1 MRGPSP
7 SPRHWTWHL
16 TEHSGGHPHHD
27 AGATDSA
34 GQPWAGRSFD
44 TNFFAG
50 DSGDAPERL
59 IEALRRFRASELDQ
73 QDVLDAVRDVR
84 LLVPLV
90 AHAGETG
97 LDSHGRRIDKT
108 QELSLVTV
116 SAPDG
121 RRVLPVFTS
130 TEAMTAWNPAA
141 RPIPA
146 SARRAALAAAGEDTP
161 LMVLDATSDTE
172 FVFRRPMLR
181 AIAEGT
187 PWVHPVVDPD
197 IVAEIE
203 RSITGVPAV
212 RAVRLVD
219 GDPDA
224 RLSGPQVVVELGL
237 VPGLTR
243 PELDEVL
250 AALQQRW
257 QLSERIADGVD
268 SLGVRLA
275 EAR

>member
-1 MRGPSP
+1 M
-7 SPRHWTWHL
+7 
-16 TEHSGGHPHHD
+16 
-27 AGATDSA
+27 
-34 GQPWAGRSFD
+34 
-44 TNFFAG
+44 
-50 DSGDAPERL
+50 
-59 IEALRRFRASELDQ
+59 RRFRAAEVEQ
-73 QDVLDAVRDVR
+73 GDVLEAVRDVR

-97 LDSHGRRIDKT
+97 VDDHGRRFDNT

-130 TEAMTAWNPAA
+130 TEAMAAWNPVA

-181 AIAEGT
+181 AIAEGRS
-187 PWVHPVVDPD
+187 WVHPAADPQIIGEFD
-197 IVAEIE
+197 
-203 RSITGVPAV
+203 RSMTALQAV
-212 RAVRLVD
+212 RTLRLHD

-224 RLSGPQVVVELGL
+224 RLSGPQVVVEVGL
-237 VPGLTR
+237 VPALTR
-243 PELDEVL
+243 AELDDVL
-250 AALQQRW
+250 ETLQQRW
-257 QLSERIADGVD
+257 QASEVIAFGVD
-268 SLGVRLA
+268 SLGVRLS
-275 EAR
+275 EVR

>member
-1 MRGPSP
+1 MRGPSR
-7 SPRHWTWHL
+7 SPKPWAWRL
-16 TEHSGGHPHHD
+16 TEHAEGHPHHD
-27 AGATDSA
+27 ARTTDSA

-44 TNFFAG
+44 ANFFAG

-59 IEALRRFRASELDQ
+59 IEALRRFRASELEQ
-73 QDVLDAVRDVR
+73 ADVLEAVREVR

-97 LDSHGRRIDKT
+97 VDEHGRRFDKT

-130 TEAMTAWNPAA
+130 TEAMAAWNPAA

-161 LMVLDATSDTE
+161 LMVLDATSSTE

-181 AIAEGT
+181 AIAEGA
-187 PWVHPVVDPD
+187 PWVHPQRDQR
-197 IVAEIE
+197 IVSDFD
-203 RSITGVPAV
+203 RSISAMPAV
-212 RAVRLVD
+212 RTVRILD

-237 VPGLTR
+237 VPHLTQGQ
-243 PELDEVL
+243 LDEVL
-250 AALQQRW
+250 AGLQQRW
-257 QLSERIADGVD
+257 QSSEAIADGVD
-268 SLGVRLA
+268 SLGVRLV
-275 EAR
+275 EAG

>member
-1 MRGPSP
+1 MWR
-7 SPRHWTWHL
+7 L
-16 TEHSGGHPHHD
+16 TEHHGEHAHHE

-34 GQPWAGRSFD
+34 GRPWAGRSFD
-44 TNFFAG
+44 ANFFAG

-73 QDVLDAVRDVR
+73 GDVLDAVRDVR

-97 LDSHGRRIDKT
+97 VDADGRRFDKT
-108 QELSLVTV
+108 QELSLVSV

-130 TEAMTAWNPAA
+130 TEAMSAWNPVA

-161 LMVLDATSDTE
+161 LMVLDPTSDTE

-187 PWVHPVVDPD
+187 VWVHPSRNPE
-197 IVAEIE
+197 IVAEFE
-203 RSITGVPAV
+203 RSIVGLGTV
-212 RAVRLVD
+212 RALRLDD

-224 RLSGPQVVVELGL
+224 RLTGPQVVVALGL
-237 VPGLTR
+237 VPDLKR
-243 PELDEVL
+243 SELDEL
-250 AALQQRW
+250 LTTLQQRW
-257 QLSERIADGVD
+257 QDSELIAEGVD
-268 SLGVRLA
+268 SLGVRLV
-275 EAR
+275 EAG

>member
-1 MRGPSP
+1 
-7 SPRHWTWHL
+7 
-16 TEHSGGHPHHD
+16 
-27 AGATDSA
+27 
-34 GQPWAGRSFD
+34 
-44 TNFFAG
+44 
-50 DSGDAPERL
+50 
-59 IEALRRFRASELDQ
+59 
-73 QDVLDAVRDVR
+73 VLDAVRDVR

-90 AHAGETG
+90 AHAGEVG
-97 LDSHGRRIDKT
+97 VDAHGRRSDKT

-130 TEAMTAWNPAA
+130 TEAMAAWNPMA

-161 LMVLDATSDTE
+161 LMVLDPTSSTE

-187 PWVHPVVDPD
+187 PWVHPCQDQQ
-197 IVAEIE
+197 IVSEFN
-203 RSITGVPAV
+203 RSISAFPAV
-212 RAVRLVD
+212 RAVRLLD

-224 RLSGPQVVVELGL
+224 RLSGPQVMVELGL
-237 VPGLTR
+237 VPHLTQGR
-243 PELDEVL
+243 LDQVL
-250 AALQQRW
+250 GGLQQRW
-257 QLSERIADGVD
+257 QTSQTIADGVD
-268 SLGVRLA
+268 SLGVRLI

>member
-1 MRGPSP
+1 M
-7 SPRHWTWHL
+7 
-16 TEHSGGHPHHD
+16 
-27 AGATDSA
+27 
-34 GQPWAGRSFD
+34 
-44 TNFFAG
+44 
-50 DSGDAPERL
+50 
-59 IEALRRFRASELDQ
+59 
-73 QDVLDAVRDVR
+73 LDAVRDVR

-97 LDSHGRRIDKT
+97 VDSHGRRFDKT

-161 LMVLDATSDTE
+161 LVVLDATSDTE

-187 PWVHPVVDPD
+187 PWVHPAVDPG
-197 IVAEIE
+197 IVAEFE
-203 RSITGVPAV
+203 RTIIGLAV
-212 RAVRLVD
+212 VRTVRLVD

-224 RLSGPQVVVELGL
+224 RLSGPQVIVELGL

-243 PELDEVL
+243 PDLDEVL

-257 QLSERIADGVD
+257 QRSEPIATGVD
-268 SLGVRLA
+268 SLGIRLA

>member
-1 MRGPSP
+1 MWR
-7 SPRHWTWHL
+7 L
-16 TEHSGGHPHHD
+16 TERGAEPAHHD
-27 AGATDSA
+27 ARATDSA

-44 TNFFAG
+44 ANFFAG
-50 DSGDAPERL
+50 DSGGAPERL
-59 IEALRRFRASELDQ
+59 IEALARFRATELTQ
-73 QDVLDAVRDVR
+73 SDVLEAVRDVR

-97 LDSHGRRIDKT
+97 LDSHGRRFDKT

-130 TEAMTAWNPAA
+130 TEAMSAWNPAA

-161 LMVLDATSDTE
+161 LLVLDATSDSE

-187 PWVHPVVDPD
+187 AWLHPTIDATL
-197 IVAEIE
+197 VAEF
-203 RSITGVPAV
+203 RGSVVGVPAV
-212 RAVRLVD
+212 RGIRLVD

-224 RLSGPQVVVELGL
+224 RLSGPQVIVELAL
-237 VPGLTR
+237 VPDLTR
-243 PELDEVL
+243 PQLDEVL
-250 AALQQRW
+250 GALQRRW
-257 QLSERIADGVD
+257 QHSEAIALGVD
-268 SLGVRLA
+268 SLGVRLV
-275 EAR
+275 ESR

>member
-1 MRGPSP
+1 M
-7 SPRHWTWHL
+7 
-16 TEHSGGHPHHD
+16 TEHPGGHPPHD
-27 AGATDSA
+27 RHATDSA

-44 TNFFAG
+44 ANFFAG

-59 IEALRRFRASELDQ
+59 LEALRRFRTAELAQ
-73 QDVLDAVRDVR
+73 EDVLDAVRDVR

-97 LDSHGRRIDKT
+97 VDAHGRRFDKT

-130 TEAMTAWNPAA
+130 TEAMAAWNPAA

-161 LMVLDATSDTE
+161 LIVLDPTSDTE

-187 PWVHPVVDPD
+187 PWVHPIADAG
-197 IVAEIE
+197 IVAEFE
-203 RSITGVPAV
+203 RTVVGLPAV

-257 QLSERIADGVD
+257 QRSESIAAGVD
-268 SLGVRLA
+268 SLGIRLA

>member
-1 MRGPSP
+1 MWR
-7 SPRHWTWHL
+7 L
-16 TEHSGGHPHHD
+16 TEQPGGHSPHDPH
-27 AGATDSA
+27 ATDSA

-44 TNFFAG
+44 ANFFAG
-50 DSGDAPERL
+50 DAGEAPERL
-59 IEALRRFRASELDQ
+59 IEALRRFRAAELAQ
-73 QDVLDAVRDVR
+73 EDVLDAVREVR

-97 LDSHGRRIDKT
+97 VDAHGRRFDKT

-116 SAPDG
+116 GAPDG

-130 TEAMTAWNPAA
+130 TEAMAAWNPAA

-146 SARRAALAAAGEDTP
+146 SARRAALAAAGEETP
-161 LMVLDATSDTE
+161 LMVLDPTSDTE

-187 PWVHPVVDPD
+187 PWAHPSVASNIAEAFEKS
-197 IVAEIE
+197 IV
-203 RSITGVPAV
+203 SSSAV
-212 RAVRLVD
+212 RSVRLSD

-224 RLSGPQVVVELGL
+224 RMAGPQVIVELGL
-237 VPGLTR
+237 VPDLTR
-243 PELDEVL
+243 IELDEVL
-250 AALQQRW
+250 AYLQRSW
-257 QLSERIADGVD
+257 QTSELIASEVD
-268 SLGVRLA
+268 SLGVKLV

>member
-1 MRGPSP
+1 MWR
-7 SPRHWTWHL
+7 L
-16 TEHSGGHPHHD
+16 TEHPGARAPHDHS
-27 AGATDSA
+27 ASDSA

-44 TNFFAG
+44 ANFFAG
-50 DSGDAPERL
+50 DSGGAPERL
-59 IEALRRFRASELDQ
+59 VEALRRFRAAELAQ
-73 QDVLDAVRDVR
+73 TDVLDAVRDVR

-97 LDSHGRRIDKT
+97 ADAHGRRFDKT

-116 SAPDG
+116 GAPDG

-130 TEAMTAWNPAA
+130 TEAMAGWNPAA

-146 SARRAALAAAGEDTP
+146 SARRAALAAAGEETP
-161 LMVLDATSDTE
+161 LMVLDPTSDTE

-187 PWVHPVVDPD
+187 AWVHPSASST
-197 IVAEIE
+197 IVQAFQQ
-203 RSITGVPAV
+203 SIASSAAV
-212 RAVRLVD
+212 RSVRLSD

-224 RLSGPQVVVELGL
+224 RMAGPQVIVELGL
-237 VPGLTR
+237 VPDLTR
-243 PELDEVL
+243 SELDEVL
-250 AALQQRW
+250 AYLQRSW
-257 QLSERIADGVD
+257 QASELIASEVD
-268 SLGVRLA
+268 SLGVKLA

>member
-1 MRGPSP
+1 M
-7 SPRHWTWHL
+7 WHL
-16 TEHSGGHPHHD
+16 TEQPGGHSSHD
-27 AGATDSA
+27 RHATDSA
-34 GQPWAGRSFD
+34 GRPWAGRSFD

-50 DSGDAPERL
+50 DSGEAPERL
-59 IEALRRFRASELDQ
+59 IEALRRFRAAELAQ
-73 QDVLDAVRDVR
+73 QDVLDAVREVR

-97 LDSHGRRIDKT
+97 VDAHGRRFDKT

-130 TEAMTAWNPAA
+130 TDAMAAWNPAA

-161 LMVLDATSDTE
+161 LMVLDPTSATE
-172 FVFRRPMLR
+172 FVFRRPMLK

-187 PWVHPVVDPD
+187 PWVHPS
-197 IVAEIE
+197 VASNIIAAFHE
-203 RSITGVPAV
+203 SIAPLAAV
-212 RAVRLVD
+212 RALRLSD

-224 RLSGPQVVVELGL
+224 RMAGPQLTVALGL
-237 VPGLTR
+237 VPDLTR
-243 PELDEVL
+243 TELDDVL
-250 AALQQRW
+250 SSVQRRW
-257 QLSERIADGVD
+257 QTSDLIASEVD
-268 SLGVRLA
+268 SLGVKLV